1 MTGRFAF
8 AVAALLIA
16 AGSSSAQSLGDV
28 ARQEEARRAAGT
40 KSVKTLTNANLD
52 PSAIASPSGA
62 PAAEVSSCYMSIR
75 LARCVSP
82 DEMVANSVAA
92 NLAKQNAP
100 LEPKWRDEAHQIR
113 SQIEWTQRSIGN
125 LERVVADQG
134 RSASDKHAAEQALR
148 SARLELDEYGR
159 QWRRL
164 ENRAKTYDIPR
175 AWLEPI
181 PALPS
186 PAPQQ

>member
-1 MTGRFAF
+1 MTGRIAFAF
-8 AVAALLIA
+8 AALLVA

-28 ARQEEARRAAGT
+28 ARQEEARRAVGT

-52 PSAIASPSGA
+52 PSVIAPPAHA
-62 PAAEVSSCYMSIR
+62 PAAGVSSCYMSIR
-75 LARCVSP
+75 LARCVSAG
-82 DEMVANSVAA
+82 EMLANSVAA

-100 LEPKWRDEAHQIR
+100 LEPKWREDAHQIR

-134 RSASDKHAAEQALR
+134 RSASDRQAAEQALR
-148 SARLELDEYGR
+148 SAQLELDEFGR

-181 PALPS
+181 PTLPS
-186 PAPQQ
+186 RAPQQ

>member
-1 MTGRFAF
+1 MTGRIAS

-16 AGSSSAQSLGDV
+16 GGSSSAQSLGDV

-52 PSAIASPSGA
+52 PSAIAPPSGA
-62 PAAEVSSCYMSIR
+62 PAAGVSSCYMSIR

-100 LEPKWRDEAHQIR
+100 LEPKWRDDAHQIR
-113 SQIEWTQRSIGN
+113 SQIEWTQRSIGI
-125 LERVVADQG
+125 LEGVVADQG
-134 RSASDKHAAEQALR
+134 RSASDRQAAEQALR
-148 SARLELDEYGR
+148 SARLELDGFGQ

-164 ENRAKTYDIPR
+164 ENRAKSYDIPH

-181 PALPS
+181 PVLSSRA
-186 PAPQQ
+186 QQ

>member
-1 MTGRFAF
+1 MTGRIAS

-52 PSAIASPSGA
+52 PSAIAPPSGA
-62 PAAEVSSCYMSIR
+62 PAAGVSSCYMSIR

-100 LEPKWRDEAHQIR
+100 FEPKWRDEAHQIR
-113 SQIEWTQRSIGN
+113 SQIEWAQRSIGN
-125 LERVVADQG
+125 LEAVVADQG
-134 RSASDKHAAEQALR
+134 RSASDRQAAQQALR
-148 SARLELDEYGR
+148 TAQLELDGFER
-159 QWRRL
+159 QWRSL
-164 ENRAKTYDIPR
+164 ENRAKTYDVPR

-181 PALPS
+181 PTLPS
-186 PAPQQ
+186 RVPQQ